1 MQRCLLPPQQT
12 AHSPNS
18 ALPHLAELRGRRR
31 GTPLR
36 LCLAPLQVGQLMLV
50 LGCLLLEERNLKVGI
65 AAHCLGC
72 LSQVNDCRWWHGSG
86 KGGRPAAVG

>member
-1 MQRCLLPPQQT
+1 MHRCLLLPQQT

-18 ALPHLAELRGRRR
+18 PLPHLEKLRSRRR

-36 LCLAPLQVGQLMLV
+36 LCRAPLQVGQLLLV
-50 LGCLLLEERNLKVGI
+50 LGCLLLEEWNLKVSV

-72 LSQVNDCRWWHGSG
+72 LSQVDDCRRWRGSG
-86 KGGRPAAVG
+86 KGG